1 VFRVKELKIK
11 PPIRR
16 KITITV
22 AAEKT
27 KLMPYS
33 RTVWQ

>member
-1 VFRVKELKIK
+1 MLRVKEFKNMQ
-11 PPIRR
+11 PIRR